1 MELDESKEIK
11 EIRDEIEM
19 NKKREKEVKSEIIEK
34 IHIGIFEV
42 ETKEVSDYISEK
54 YAKIAKGLTKV
65 IANRVTAI
73 TNTQLE
79 HFERIQ
85 EKINKPTGNIE
96 EASELKEFLETTG
109 TTEVEKLRVEINKN
123 AEIYNIL
130 EEEKYRLEPIQM

>member
-79 HFERIQ
+79 HFEQIQ

-96 EASELKEFLETTG
+96 EASELKEFL
-109 TTEVEKLRVEINKN
+109 
-123 AEIYNIL
+123 
-130 EEEKYRLEPIQM
+130 